1 MKKEKSIIGA
11 GLFTALASSLC
22 CITPVLALVSGTS
35 GIASTFS
42 WLEPMRPYFIGI
54 TILVLG
60 FAWYQKIK
68 PKPEIDCECE
78 EDEKEPFM
86 QSKLFLAMITVF
98 ALVMTA
104 FPYYSAIFYPDNQ
117 KEVVL
122 TAESSIQTVYVAI
135 EGMTCQSC
143 EEHVSHE
150 VNKLEGIVR
159 ANTSYEKGNAVVE
172 FDASKTSIAEIE
184 KAVNSTGYKVINK
197 KQ

>member
-1 MKKEKSIIGA
+1 MKGA
-11 GLFTALASSLC
+11 KIFWAQE
-22 CITPVLALVSGTS
+22 
-35 GIASTFS
+35 
-42 WLEPMRPYFIGI
+42 WRWD
-54 TILVLG
+54 